1 MTDEAR
7 LVDALLIAGSIALFF
22 GGVFY
27 VAYRVVTWARRG
39 SKKAY
44 VIGAALAPLMFNVVD
59 PDFRIVNEAK
69 QLKKREE
76 DNPGDPPDGEGE
88 RAAPREVQVADELEY
103 GGLEAEV
110 AMTTKPRVWHPVF
123 ARAIALVLSLMAL
136 ATTVVASMA
145 LLSDFYGS
153 DVRQSFSPFEWA
165 SIYLMSALLLVSMFQ
180 LFRLKKASVW
190 LFAGYLGLGI
200 LTAIGQSLMQ
210 EPGPHLDLRVTF
222 VTVPLA
228 LAVLA
233 YMRRLSTQGKLV

>member
-1 MTDEAR
+1 MTDESR
-7 LVDALLIAGSIALFF
+7 LVDALLIAVTLALFF

-27 VAYRVVTWARRG
+27 VAYRVVTWARRQ
-39 SKKAY
+39 KKRAY
-44 VIGAALAPLMFNVVD
+44 VIGAVLAPLAFNVVD

-76 DNPGDPPDGEGE
+76 DNPGDPPDDEGE
-88 RAAPREVQVADELEY
+88 SIALPQVQPTGEREQ

-110 AMTTKPRVWHPVF
+110 ATTTKSRGWHPVF

-136 ATTVVASMA
+136 ATSVVASMA

-153 DVRQSFSPFEWA
+153 DVRQSFSAFEWA

-180 LFRLKKASVW
+180 LFRLRRASVW

-200 LTAIGQSLMQ
+200 VVAIGRSLLQ
-210 EPGPHLDLRVTF
+210 EPSPHLDLRVMF

-228 LAVLA
+228 LVVLA
-233 YMRRLSTQGKLV
+233 YLRRLTTLGKLV